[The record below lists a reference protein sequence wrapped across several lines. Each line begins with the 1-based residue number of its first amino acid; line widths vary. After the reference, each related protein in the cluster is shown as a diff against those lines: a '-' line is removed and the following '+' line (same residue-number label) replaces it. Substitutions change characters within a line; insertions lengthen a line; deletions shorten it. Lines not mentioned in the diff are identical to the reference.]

1 MRVLDIE
8 PLDTGTYVVKISL
21 GNWSLQKEVSDSD
34 LQILSEEISRAR
46 GLSDIMAK
54 FSCTES
60 EANKIRNQWGYGNV
74 RGNIDCKDCQLK
86 GVECYKCLF
95 VCQSPLE
102 QSMFREFSKRGIDVI
117 LQRRIRKD
125 GSFYDAPKEVEKETI
140 LTIPDFYI
148 QSGDS
153 RLCIYADGG
162 TYHYKNEYQG
172 IRDRSIDIALQ
183 NLGYKVLRYTG
194 TQIREKL
201 SFVIDSVMES
211 M

>member
-102 QSMFREFSKRGIDVI
+102 QSMFREFRKRGIEVI
-117 LQRRIRKD
+117 LQRIIRKD
-125 GSFYDAPKEVEKETI
+125 GSFYDAPKEVEK
-140 LTIPDFYI
+140 
-148 QSGDS
+148 
-153 RLCIYADGG
+153 
-162 TYHYKNEYQG
+162 
-172 IRDRSIDIALQ
+172 
-183 NLGYKVLRYTG
+183 
-194 TQIREKL
+194 
-201 SFVIDSVMES
+201 
-211 M
+211 